1 MHWRESFVPS
11 DEAMPTLYLVA
22 TPIGNL
28 EDITLRALRIL
39 REVALIAAEDTRTT
53 RKLLAHHGIRARLT
67 SYNDHNKAQ
76 KIPYVLSAL
85 EHGDVALVSE
95 AGMPAVSDPGVDLV
109 AAAVAAGVAVVAVPG
124 PSAPVT
130 ALAVSGLPTRQFTY
144 AGFLPRRRGERRR
157 FLSDLAGQPHTI
169 VALESPHR
177 LLASLADMSAVLGD
191 RRIAVCRELTKLHE
205 EVFRGR
211 ISEALAR
218 FVEPRGEFTLVIE
231 GATGIGSV
239 APVDEAIVREE
250 LRSLRQRGLGAR
262 RAVDDVVSRFGLPR
276 RQVYRLWLEV
286 KDEPGQ

>member
-157 FLSDLAGQPHTI
+157 FLSEFAGQPHTI

-211 ISEALAR
+211 ISEALAH

-231 GATGIGSV
+231 GATGIASL

>member
-1 MHWRESFVPS
+1 
-11 DEAMPTLYLVA
+11 MPTLYLVA

-28 EDITLRALRIL
+28 EDITLRALRVL
-39 REVALIAAEDTRTT
+39 RDVALIAAEDTRTT

-67 SYNDHNKAQ
+67 SYNDHNKGQ
-76 KIPYVLSAL
+76 KIPYILSAL
-85 EHGDVALVSE
+85 EQGDVALVSE

-124 PSAPVT
+124 PSAVVT

-144 AGFLPRRRGERRR
+144 VGFLPRRPAERRR
-157 FLSDLAGQPHTI
+157 MLSTLAGELRTI

-177 LLASLADMSAVLGD
+177 LRSSLADVLAVLGD

-211 ISEALAR
+211 ISEALAH
-218 FVEPRGEFTLVIE
+218 FGEPRGEFTLVIE
-231 GATGIGSV
+231 GAAGREV
-239 APVDEAIVREE
+239 APPDEAAVRGE
-250 LRSLRQRGLGAR
+250 LRRLRQQGLGAR
-262 RAVDDVVSRFGLPR
+262 RAVDEVALRFGLPH
-276 RQVYRLWLEV
+276 RQAYRLWLQD